1 MTQPAYDAFLD
12 WLRDRF
18 GDDLRWMASFN
29 SETFDYE
36 VRYVREDLKTDLSSL
51 QLEYVIHRSM
61 AVYNRD
67 HLGDVYR
74 HLGDAQSLVVQHERA
89 MAVHLYFDDARGVVV
104 KVSTDATVTTPTFTG
119 NAMAVLFPGRE

>member
-1 MTQPAYDAFLD
+1 MAKPAYDDLLD
-12 WLRDRF
+12 WLQDRF
-18 GDDLRWMASFN
+18 DDELRWVASFD
-29 SETFDYE
+29 SDSFDYQ

-74 HLGDAQSLVVQHERA
+74 HLGDARSLVVEHERA
-89 MAVHLYFDDARGVVV
+89 MAVHLYFDESQGIVV
-104 KVSTDATVTTPTFTG
+104 KVSTDATVTTPTFTD
-119 NAMAVLFPGRE
+119 NAMAVLFP